1 MFTHIMRC
9 DTHAHTH
16 SRKSYQKQNLLFWG
30 NNFLVY
36 TPPDQQQLL
45 THTER
50 TLYQTVFFLILEV
63 LIAVIENQ

>member
-1 MFTHIMRC
+1 MRC

-30 NNFLVY
+30 NN
-36 TPPDQQQLL
+36 QEQQLL
-45 THTER
+45 THTES